1 MAFVLNLLELDITMA
16 IRDWTKQDILEVYHT
31 PLMQLIY
38 QAAEVHQQHHTV
50 GEVQVSSL
58 LSIKTGGCPEDCSYC
73 PQAARYHTEVKVH
86 KLMSVQEV
94 DEAANN
100 AKAGGASRMC
110 LGAAWREVRDN
121 RDFDTVLDMVKTIN
135 SKGLEVCATLGMVT
149 EDQAKR
155 LADAGLYAYNHNI
168 DTSQENYENII
179 STRKFDDRLD
189 TIHNVR
195 KAGLTVCSGGIIGMG
210 ESIEDRV
217 GMLYTL
223 SLLRPQPESV
233 PINALVAV
241 EGTPMEN
248 QPPVPIWDMVRM
260 IATTRIVLPRTAV
273 RLSAGRL
280 SMSMEGQALCFMAG
294 ANSIFAGEK
303 LLTTPNP
310 LYNQDM
316 EMFNILGLS
325 SKQAFVD
332 KLKKEEEWV

>member
-1 MAFVLNLLELDITMA
+1 MIKDWTKEEILDVYNTPLLELIT
-16 IRDWTKQDILEVYHT
+16 K
-31 PLMQLIY
+31 
-38 QAAEVHQQHHTV
+38 AAEVHKTHHKT

-58 LSIKTGGCPEDCSYC
+58 LSIKTGGCPEDCAYC
-73 PQAARYHTEVKVH
+73 PQAARYNTEVKVH
-86 KLMSVQEV
+86 KLMDVAEV
-94 DEAANN
+94 SACADN

-121 RDFDTVLDMVKTIN
+121 RDFEKVLDMVKTIN

-155 LADAGLYAYNHNI
+155 LAEAGLYAYNHNL
-168 DTSQENYENII
+168 DTSEENYNNII
-179 STRKFDDRLD
+179 TTRNYDDRLN
-189 TIHNVR
+189 TLKNVR

-210 ESIEDRV
+210 ESVNDRV

-241 EGTPMEN
+241 EGTPMEE

-260 IATTRIVLPRTAV
+260 IATARIVLPKTAV

-280 SMSMEGQALCFMAG
+280 SMSMEGQALCFLAG
-294 ANSIFAGEK
+294 ANSIFAGDK

-310 LYNQDM
+310 EYNQDM
-316 EMFNILGLS
+316 EMFNILGLTP
-325 SKQAFVD
+325 KKAFAD
-332 KLKKEEEWV
+332 KLKEELV

>member
-1 MAFVLNLLELDITMA
+1 MFKAFFMTKN
-16 IRDWTKQDILEVYHT
+16 WTKEEILEVYNT
-31 PLMQLIY
+31 PLMELIY
-38 QAAEVHQQHHTV
+38 KAAEVHKQHHKV

-58 LSIKTGGCPEDCSYC
+58 LSIKTGGCPEDCAYC

-86 KLMSVQEV
+86 KLMDVAEV
-94 DEAANN
+94 TEAADN

-121 RDFDTVLDMVKTIN
+121 RDFDKVLDMVKTIN

-149 EDQAKR
+149 EDQAKK
-155 LADAGLYAYNHNI
+155 LADAGLYAYNHNL
-168 DTSQENYENII
+168 DTSEENYNNII
-179 STRKFDDRLD
+179 STRNYDDRLN
-189 TIHNVR
+189 TIKNVR

-241 EGTPMEN
+241 EGTPLED

-260 IATTRIVLPRTAV
+260 IATTRIILPNTAV
-273 RLSAGRL
+273 RLSAGRQG
-280 SMSMEGQALCFMAG
+280 MSMEGQALCFLAG

-310 LYNQDM
+310 DYNQDM
-316 EMFNILGLS
+316 EMFKILGLS
-325 SKQAFVD
+325 PKKAFAD
-332 KLKKEEEWV
+332 KEKEALV

>member
-1 MAFVLNLLELDITMA
+1 MIKDLTKEEILEIYNTPLLELIT
-16 IRDWTKQDILEVYHT
+16 K
-31 PLMQLIY
+31 
-38 QAAEVHQQHHTV
+38 AAEVHQKFHKT

-86 KLMSVQEV
+86 KLMSVEEV
-94 DEAANN
+94 SVCADN
-100 AKAGGASRMC
+100 AKNGGASRMC

-121 RDFDTVLDMVKTIN
+121 KDFDKVLDMVKTIN

-155 LADAGLYAYNHNI
+155 LAEAGLYAYNHNI
-168 DTSQENYENII
+168 DTSEENYNNII
-179 STRKFDDRLD
+179 STRTFDDRLT
-189 TIHNVR
+189 TIKNVR

-210 ESIEDRV
+210 ESAADRI

-241 EGTPMEN
+241 EGTPLEE

-260 IATTRIVLPRTAV
+260 IATARIVLPKTSV

-280 SMSMEGQALCFMAG
+280 SMSMEGQALCFLAG
-294 ANSIFAGEK
+294 ANSIFAGDK

-310 LYNQDM
+310 KYNEDM
-316 EMFNILGLS
+316 EMFKILGLTP
-325 SKQAFVD
+325 KKAFAD
-332 KLKKEEEWV
+332 KPVEVITD

>member
-1 MAFVLNLLELDITMA
+1 MIK
-16 IRDWTKQDILEVYHT
+16 DWTKEEILEVYNT
-31 PLMQLIY
+31 PLLELISK
-38 QAAEVHQQHHTV
+38 AAEVHKVYHKV

-58 LSIKTGGCPEDCSYC
+58 LSIKTGGCPEDCAYC

-86 KLMSVQEV
+86 KLMGVTEV
-94 DEAANN
+94 SACADN

-121 RDFDTVLDMVKTIN
+121 RDFETVLDMVKTIN

-149 EDQAKR
+149 EEQAKR
-155 LADAGLYAYNHNI
+155 LAEAGLYAYNHNL
-168 DTSQENYENII
+168 DTSEENYNNII
-179 STRKFDDRLD
+179 STRNYDDRLN
-189 TIHNVR
+189 TLKNVR

-210 ESIEDRV
+210 ESEHDRV

-241 EGTPMEN
+241 EGTPLEE

-260 IATTRIVLPRTAV
+260 IATTRIVLPKTAV

-280 SMSMEGQALCFMAG
+280 SMSMEGQALCFLAG
-294 ANSIFAGEK
+294 ANSIFAGDK

-310 LYNQDM
+310 EYNQDM
-316 EMFNILGLS
+316 EMFKILGLS
-325 SKQAFVD
+325 PKKAFAD
-332 KLKKEEEWV
+332 KLKEALV